1 MLLYNILEVVLN
13 IVDYTKRFFSMKMAK
28 FTKFLIIWISQNLA
42 IPFWVVGHIHL
53 SIHNFH
59 DLIEIG
65 ASIGMNLIV
74 AIGFFLDYR
83 ENSRG

>member
-1 MLLYNILEVVLN
+1 
-13 IVDYTKRFFSMKMAK
+13 MAK

-83 ENSRG
+83 ENSRK